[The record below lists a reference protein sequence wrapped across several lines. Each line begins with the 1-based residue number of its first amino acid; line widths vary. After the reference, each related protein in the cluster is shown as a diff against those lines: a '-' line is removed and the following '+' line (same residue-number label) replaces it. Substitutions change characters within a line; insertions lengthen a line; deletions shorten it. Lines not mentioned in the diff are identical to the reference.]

1 MNGVDNQRL
10 YNCSALVL
18 EQDLSVVRELNR
30 SELLNTLEE
39 ALSVSVSRELLK
51 DKLSVCL
58 FPGQQK
64 PFDLP
69 WWEKL
74 SWALIFSAML
84 LVAIGGNAIVMWIV
98 LGEQLISTYI
108 YIFINF
114 LIKNSN

>member
-1 MNGVDNQRL
+1 MSIMHNVDTQRL

-18 EQDLSVVRELNR
+18 RQDISIVSDLNK
-30 SELLNTLEE
+30 SELLNALEDV
-39 ALSVSVSRELLK
+39 LSASDSRELLR
-51 DKLSVCL
+51 DQLSVCL

-74 SWALIFSAML
+74 SWTLIFAAML

-98 LGEQLISTYI
+98 LGE
-108 YIFINF
+108 
-114 LIKNSN
+114 